1 MGKMKNVL
9 LTMQEQGLSY
19 DEAVQQEQQAQEN
32 ALFEGSHYWMLV
44 DNVANWVVDNKS
56 TVILDDI
63 SHRVRE
69 LYIKG
74 DFVKLRKGGSK

>member
-1 MGKMKNVL
+1 MGKMKNL
-9 LTMQEQGLSY
+9 MIEEEF
-19 DEAVQQEQQAQEN
+19 DN
-32 ALFEGSHYWMLV
+32 ANLEDLFSESHYWMVV

>member
-1 MGKMKNVL
+1 MGKMKNL
-9 LTMQEQGLSY
+9 LIDEEFEQT
-19 DEAVQQEQQAQEN
+19 EE
-32 ALFEGSHYWMLV
+32 LFEGAHYWMLV

>member
-19 DEAVQQEQQAQEN
+19 EEAVQQESAEE
-32 ALFEGSHYWMLV
+32 LFEGSHYWMLV